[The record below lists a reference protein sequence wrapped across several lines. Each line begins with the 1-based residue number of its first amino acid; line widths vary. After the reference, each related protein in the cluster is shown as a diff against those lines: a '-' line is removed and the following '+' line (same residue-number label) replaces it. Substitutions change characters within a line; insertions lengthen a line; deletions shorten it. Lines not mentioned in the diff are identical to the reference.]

1 MSRFVTL
8 NDFLRL
14 FSNYPDITQQ
24 QLDRAEDDV
33 NAMTFNRLG
42 LCWDRMDDPARQ
54 TVTRAICC
62 QALFLHDYGEM
73 IDNPMSSYGINGV
86 SMSWKEDAVVQR
98 GGVVV
103 SRRVYAL
110 LTGLG
115 LTYRGLDW
123 RCPW

>member
-14 FSNYPDITQQ
+14 FPNDSNVAQQ

-33 NAMTFNRLG
+33 NAMTFNRIG
-42 LCWDRMDDPARQ
+42 LCWDRMDDSSRQ
-54 TVTRAICC
+54 TVTRAVSL
-62 QALFLHDYGEM
+62 QVLFLRDYGEM
-73 IDNPMSSYGINGV
+73 VDNPLSAYGINGV

-98 GGVVV
+98 GGVVT
-103 SRRVYAL
+103 SKRVYAL